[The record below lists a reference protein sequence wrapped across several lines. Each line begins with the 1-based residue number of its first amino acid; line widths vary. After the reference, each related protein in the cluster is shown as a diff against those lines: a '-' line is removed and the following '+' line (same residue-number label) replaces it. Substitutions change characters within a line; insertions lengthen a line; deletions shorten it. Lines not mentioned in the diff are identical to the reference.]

1 MLIIKIRS
9 FLIIIVLIIIFFIIF
24 ENSKG
29 AVAIKY
35 EDIDKSRDYMIC
47 ELEGATESTFGV
59 IYDSQNRKEI
69 RNVNF
74 KNWYEQLY
82 KFNGYF
88 NDHFS
93 SFRNTYVIYGKF
105 DYDEETHDI
114 LISDFEVNFIY
125 PIKRYEYPESNKY
138 LPKDY
143 IYRYESSLIVYLLR
157 ELINPYY

>member
-1 MLIIKIRS
+1 MLIRRVRY
-9 FLIIIVLIIIFFIIF
+9 FLLVVVFVIIFFVLF

-35 EDIDKSRDYMIC
+35 EDIDKSKDYMIC
-47 ELEGATESTFGV
+47 RFIDASESTFSV
-59 IYDSQNRKEI
+59 IYDSQKREEI

-74 KNWYEQLY
+74 KNWYEQIY

-88 NDHFS
+88 NDYFS
-93 SFRNTYVIYGKF
+93 SSLNTYVIYGKF

-114 LISDFEVNFIY
+114 LISDFDVNFIY
-125 PIKRYEYPESNKY
+125 PIKRYEYPKSNKY

-143 IYRYESSLIVYLLR
+143 IYRYESSWIVYLFS
-157 ELINPYY
+157 ELINSF